1 MIDMAL
7 FKHVEMLVSSKRKS
21 DDVPVVAPPVAKKAR
36 ADESV
41 LQIIMDVACVA
52 APTAQGTLD
61 RYSHLSEKAQIA
73 NATKFL
79 SQK

>member
-1 MIDMAL
+1 MTWR
-7 FKHVEMLVSSKRKS
+7 FSSTWRCS
-21 DDVPVVAPPVAKKAR
+21 CPRSARATTCPPVAKKAR